1 MDINAINSV
10 KKLKIT
16 YFNCNAHTFIL
27 MAIIVPVLIITGL
40 IVKLSVYSEYNQL
53 LRICDPIDFF
63 WGNNTV
69 CKNFIKKTV
78 NNAVNTDSFDVN
90 NLTIHSYDECNND
103 TSLYKYYENNPHEF
117 ADNTHVMSLKY
128 KTKLFNDFTLDS
140 FKKNMI
146 ANYLAIIDFIH
157 SFNELIILLMLKLSN
172 IIFYNLF

>member
-1 MDINAINSV
+1 MDSNAINTV
-10 KKLKIT
+10 NKFKIT
-16 YFNCNAHTFIL
+16 YFNCNAHTIIL

-40 IVKLSVYSEYNQL
+40 IMKLSVYSEYNQL

-78 NNAVNTDSFDVN
+78 NNAVNTESFKEYN
-90 NLTIHSYDECNND
+90 
-103 TSLYKYYENNPHEF
+103 ENNTHEF
-117 ADNTHVMSLKY
+117 ADNSQPMSLKY
-128 KTKLFNDFTLDS
+128 TPKNTNFSDFTFVN

-157 SFNELIILLMLKLSN
+157 SFNELIILLMLKLSSV
-172 IIFYNLF
+172 IFYNLF

>member
-1 MDINAINSV
+1 MDNNATNTV

-27 MAIIVPVLIITGL
+27 MAIIVPVLITTGL
-40 IVKLSVYSEYNQL
+40 IMKLSVYSEHNQL
-53 LRICDPIDFF
+53 LRVCDPIDFF

-78 NNAVNTDSFDVN
+78 NNAVNTDSFYVD
-90 NLTIHSYDECNND
+90 NLIHSEEECNDAELFN
-103 TSLYKYYENNPHEF
+103 YYENKTHEF
-117 ADNTHVMSLKY
+117 ADNSHVMSSKY
-128 KTKLFNDFTLDS
+128 EYKNNNFNDFTLDN

-172 IIFYNLF
+172 IIFYKLF

>member
-1 MDINAINSV
+1 MNFNAINTV
-10 KKLKIT
+10 KKFKIT

-40 IVKLSVYSEYNQL
+40 IMKLSVYSEYNQI

-69 CKNFIKKTV
+69 CKNFIKKSV
-78 NNAVNTDSFDVN
+78 NNAINADSFKVN
-90 NLTIHSYDECNND
+90 NLIHPYEECNDNG
-103 TSLYKYYENNPHEF
+103 LYEYYENNLHEF
-117 ADNTHVMSLKY
+117 ADNSSITSLKDLN
-128 KTKLFNDFTLDS
+128 KNNNIKDFTFDN

-157 SFNELIILLMLKLSN
+157 SFNELIILLMLKLSS
-172 IIFYNLF
+172 IIYYNLF

>member
-1 MDINAINSV
+1 MDSNAINTV
-10 KKLKIT
+10 NKFKIT
-16 YFNCNAHTFIL
+16 YFNCNAHTIIL

-40 IVKLSVYSEYNQL
+40 IMKLSVYSEYNQL

-78 NNAVNTDSFDVN
+78 NNAVNTESFKEYN
-90 NLTIHSYDECNND
+90 
-103 TSLYKYYENNPHEF
+103 ENNTHEF
-117 ADNTHVMSLKY
+117 ADNSQTMSLKY
-128 KTKLFNDFTLDS
+128 TPKNTNLSDFTFVN

-157 SFNELIILLMLKLSN
+157 SFNELIILLMLKLSSV
-172 IIFYNLF
+172 IFYNLF